1 MALLPHRKHPRVI
14 NLLKKQDRAR
24 KTIGEG
30 HTSHGLYLV
39 DLHNKDLTARQNVND
54 GLDDDVVETGLASFK
69 ATRMQW
75 LKRMEIEHYWMS
87 WSKRLWRPTKLQK
100 DFKSQQWAPIEQE
113 FLKATS
119 MDVKKDNFKNTL
131 KT

>member
-54 GLDDDVVETGLASFK
+54 GLQISNIEDHDRNSRFWI
-69 ATRMQW
+69 ATNRN
-75 LKRMEIEHYWMS
+75 HFS
-87 WSKRLWRPTKLQK
+87 
-100 DFKSQQWAPIEQE
+100 A
-113 FLKATS
+113 
-119 MDVKKDNFKNTL
+119 
-131 KT
+131 